1 VRQIINQHVGAGIAL
16 LVVLGFAVYWPIK
29 NKALMSTPGRRWL
42 YFALLAVAAALVLA
56 ESWLGG
62 KLVYTYGVGVR

>member
-1 VRQIINQHVGAGIAL
+1 
-16 LVVLGFAVYWPIK
+16 
-29 NKALMSTPGRRWL
+29 LMSASRRRWT
-42 YFALLAVAAALVLA
+42 YFALLALAAALVLV